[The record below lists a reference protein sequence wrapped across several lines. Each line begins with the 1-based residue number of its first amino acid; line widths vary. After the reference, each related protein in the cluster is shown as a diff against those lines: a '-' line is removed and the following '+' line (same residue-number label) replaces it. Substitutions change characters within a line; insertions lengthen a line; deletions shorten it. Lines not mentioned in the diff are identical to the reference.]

1 MWVKEKIK
9 AKMDGKHNSRM
20 EVNEKLQ
27 DLGLSVPEMNS
38 VIEGL
43 PWWGLIIDHNW
54 LPDFPQFANELGT
67 SCDTT
72 SEQSW

>member
-1 MWVKEKIK
+1 
-9 AKMDGKHNSRM
+9 MDGKHNSRM

-43 PWWGLIIDHNW
+43 P
-54 LPDFPQFANELGT
+54 
-67 SCDTT
+67 
-72 SEQSW
+72 